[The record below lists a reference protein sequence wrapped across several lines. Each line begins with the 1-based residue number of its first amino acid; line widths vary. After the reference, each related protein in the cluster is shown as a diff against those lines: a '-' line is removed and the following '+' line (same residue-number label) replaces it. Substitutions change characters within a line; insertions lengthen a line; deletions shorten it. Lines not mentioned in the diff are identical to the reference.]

1 MDDRLTT
8 VRGVWRLAL
17 LLLLAAGCARP
28 PRAPAS
34 EAPSPPRVALFLSAD
49 VRGQLGPCGCS
60 EAMRGGLPRAASL
73 VEAARREGAAVA
85 LLDGGDLLFPSE
97 ALTEAQRPGEE
108 RKARALADGLKRMGL
123 VAAARG
129 ERDLARGAGFADG
142 LGLPWLDDGGT
153 RVLELGGQKLG
164 VVSGR
169 EAAQLQG
176 GAAGLRASGA
186 QFVVGLAHVDWAAA
200 QRLAAE
206 PGLGVDLLLVGHGG
220 EGLAAEENRVI
231 RGPVTVLQLQDRG
244 RSLARVELR
253 FAAGGG
259 FEWAAGEAD
268 RDREL
273 AALDAR
279 VELVRGQLDA
289 PGLSEEFKR
298 LRASKLEELLARRAG
313 LAQRPVELPAGRNV
327 ATLRLLPV
335 EHTVTEEPGVAA
347 VVAAYDADVGA
358 LNLAWAKA
366 HGTPCP
372 EPSPG
377 QGAFV
382 GSSTCGSCH
391 AEALATWQR
400 SKHSQA
406 HAALEAKGKGLH
418 LECVGCHVTGWMKP
432 GGTCRLD
439 GLQGAPQAVGCEACH
454 GPGSLHARAPSR
466 ANIRREVPE
475 STCTGCHDRENSPH
489 FQWGA
494 YLPLILGPGHG
505 AR

>member
-1 MDDRLTT
+1 VDDRLKPG
-8 VRGVWRLAL
+8 RRAWALGL
-17 LLLLAAGCARP
+17 LLLCATGCARP
-28 PRAPAS
+28 PRAAAAEPPAS
-34 EAPSPPRVALFLSAD
+34 PRVALFLSAD

-85 LLDGGDLLFPSE
+85 LLDGGDLLFASA

-108 RKARALADGLKRMGL
+108 RKARALADGFKRMGL

-129 ERDLARGAGFADG
+129 ERDLARGAAFADG
-142 LGLPWLDDGGT
+142 LGLPWLEAGGT
-153 RVLELGGQKLG
+153 RLLELGGRKLG
-164 VVSGR
+164 VVAGR
-169 EAAQLQG
+169 EAGHLRD
-176 GAAGLRASGA
+176 GAAALRASGA
-186 QFVVGLAHVDWAAA
+186 QFVVALAHVDWAAA

-206 PGLGVDLLLVGHGG
+206 PGLGSDLLLVGHGG
-220 EGLAAEENRVI
+220 EGLAAEENRVL
-231 RGPVTVLQLQDRG
+231 RGAVPVLQLQDRG
-244 RSLARVELR
+244 RSLARVDLR

-279 VELVRGQLDA
+279 VELLRGQLDA
-289 PGLSEEFKR
+289 PGLSEELKR
-298 LRASKLEELLARRAG
+298 LRAAKLEELLSRRAG
-313 LAQRPVELPAGRNV
+313 MAQRPVELPAGRNL

-335 EHTVTEEPGVAA
+335 EHTVAEEPGVAA

-366 HGTPCP
+366 NGTPCP
-372 EPSPG
+372 EPAPG

-382 GSSTCGSCH
+382 GSTLCGGCH
-391 AEALATWQR
+391 AEALATWER
-400 SKHSQA
+400 SKHAQA
-406 HAALEAKGKGLH
+406 YAALKAKGKALH
-418 LECVGCHVTGWMKP
+418 LECVGCHVTGWVKP

-439 GLQGAPQAVGCEACH
+439 GLQGAAQAVGCEACH
-454 GPGSLHARAPSR
+454 GPGSLHVSAPSR
-466 ANIRREVPE
+466 ATIQREVPE

-489 FQWGA
+489 FQWSA

>member
-1 MDDRLTT
+1 
-8 VRGVWRLAL
+8 
-17 LLLLAAGCARP
+17 
-28 PRAPAS
+28 
-34 EAPSPPRVALFLSAD
+34 
-49 VRGQLGPCGCS
+49 
-60 EAMRGGLPRAASL
+60 MRGGLARAASL
-73 VEAARREGAAVA
+73 LEAARREGAAVA
-85 LLDGGDLLFPSE
+85 LVDGGDLLFPS
-97 ALTEAQRPGEE
+97 ASLTEAQRPGEE
-108 RKARALADGLKRMGL
+108 RKARALADGFQRMGL

-129 ERDLARGAGFADG
+129 ERDLARGTAFADG
-142 LGLPWLDDGGT
+142 LGVPWLEAEGT
-153 RVLELGGQKLG
+153 RLLVLGGRKLG
-164 VVSGR
+164 VVTGQ
-169 EAAQLQG
+169 EAGPLRA

-200 QRLAAE
+200 RRLASE
-206 PGLGVDLLLVGHGG
+206 PGLGIDLLLVGHGG
-220 EGLAAEENRVI
+220 EGLEAEENRAL
-231 RGPVTVLQLQDRG
+231 RGPVTLVQLQDRG
-244 RSLARVELR
+244 RSLARVDLR
-253 FAAGGG
+253 FAANGG

-279 VELVRGQLDA
+279 VELLRAQLDA
-289 PGLSEEFKR
+289 PGLAEELKR

-313 LAQRPVELPAGRNV
+313 LAQRPVELPTGRNV

-335 EHTVTEEPGVAA
+335 EHTVPEEPGVAA

-377 QGAFV
+377 QAAYV
-382 GSSTCGSCH
+382 GTATCGGCH
-391 AEALATWQR
+391 AEALGTWQR
-400 SKHSQA
+400 SKHAQA
-406 HAALEAKGKGLH
+406 HAALEAKGKALH

-454 GPGSLHARAPSR
+454 GPGSLHVRAPAR
-466 ANIRREVPE
+466 TNIQRDVPE

-489 FQWGA
+489 FRWST